1 MKDYYKILGVD
12 KSVSATE
19 IKKTFR
25 RKALLT
31 HPDKSKTNTKDEFI
45 ELFEAYEIL
54 SNKKKRERYDKLY
67 HLFFNET
74 TDIKDEELKTDIK
87 QILAKGQVYADDFRK
102 FDKEILK
109 EILWELFFG
118 VDDLLFAA
126 TVTTFFGLW
135 TILKGIMNLDF
146 PYIFVGCV
154 VTIVGLFFVKLKIDR
169 VEKTSRQQNV
179 SSMVR

>member
-31 HPDKSKTNTKDEFI
+31 HPDKSKTNTKEEFI
-45 ELFEAYEIL
+45 ELFEAYQIL

-74 TDIKDEELKTDIK
+74 TDVKDEELKTDIK
-87 QILAKGQVYADDFRK
+87 QILAAGKVYADDFRK

-109 EILWELFFG
+109 AILWELVVG

-126 TVTTFFGLW
+126 AVTTLFGLW
-135 TILKGIMNLDF
+135 TILKGIINLDF
-146 PYIFVGCV
+146 PYTLVGCV
-154 VTIVGLFFVKLKIDR
+154 VTIVGLFLINLKIDR
-169 VEKTSRQQNV
+169 VEKSSRQQNE
-179 SSMVR
+179 SAIPR